1 MKCRSGIFFSKALLE
16 EEEFEDEW
24 REKSIVEDYWKAEN
38 YRQLHKKL
46 RQALNKSENG
56 RILFDT
62 VFFFEDFFVP
72 KYQKRAM

>member
-1 MKCRSGIFFSKALLE
+1 MIAGFLPSTIFLTYTSHRSGSFFSKALLE

-46 RQALNKSENG
+46 RQAHKSENG

-62 VFFFEDFFVP
+62 VVFV
-72 KYQKRAM
+72 